1 MMTEEHTDYGRVEV
15 LVLRK
20 LIVLF
25 LLSKT
30 LDALVIQI
38 DFDFGNHSPTF
49 FTYRF
54 PRNWR
59 ISERDMLF
67 RKTSGPQTL
76 YKRRDILPPVYWTP
90 SSLGIHCRLI

>member
-1 MMTEEHTDYGRVEV
+1 MITEELTDYGRVEV

-30 LDALVIQI
+30 LDALVMQI

-76 YKRRDILPPVYWTP
+76 QKKRHFT
-90 SSLGIHCRLI
+90 SRLLDTL

>member
-1 MMTEEHTDYGRVEV
+1 MITEELTDYGRVEV

-30 LDALVIQI
+30 LDALVMQI

-76 YKRRDILPPVYWTP
+76 YKRRDILPLVYWTL
-90 SSLGIHCRLI
+90 SSLGIQCRLI

>member
-1 MMTEEHTDYGRVEV
+1 MITEELTDYGRVEV

-30 LDALVIQI
+30 LDALVMQI